1 MNRSFFRS
9 RTASP
14 DLEPRYEESLVDLV
28 PSSSVAIPTH
38 DPESRVET
46 GWDYGTREHKET
58 SPYDIKPLESYC
70 YPEPFS
76 VSRPAVHSPF
86 SGTLLGATRQTSGRH
101 NIGSDGDLRHL
112 LPEEYPYWDRTSIAA
127 NQSVNELEIAPLRS
141 LFEELDRFP
150 KDADHSIT
158 DQPTLGPPLVFH
170 SQLRLPPPLPSRT
183 RRRRVGSVVG
193 STQTNNRTFQCYM
206 CQKPF
211 EKRHLL
217 NKHQRLHERTQ
228 ICEVCGNDFAAAKD
242 LRRHFEARHTQN
254 QKRFFCNILGCK
266 DNHTGFPRM
275 DHLRRHNERVH
286 PGNILAAYP
295 HTASIRFDEGHH
307 QSEDSPVH
315 SAENGDA
322 GANDNELETGSLRRI
337 LELRKQQLNFLGT
350 RLAQLMTSI
359 SALRLDA
366 DSEVDEGVEDDSY
379 CRSDSSWSEIDADE
393 ESEDAISFSGSE
405 DSWVLPV
412 LSHQAKGYGQSEDI
426 SNKSSPSLSEGSTT
440 SGHNHNKP
448 GCKRKRS
455 ESDLGGDDGEESNG
469 NDPTFPSAS
478 RPSAS
483 EEAPKANIPCIVDGC
498 NGRDKFASYLV

>member
-1 MNRSFFRS
+1 MDRSFFRS
-9 RTASP
+9 RTAPS
-14 DLEPRYEESLVDLV
+14 DLEHGYGELLVDLV
-28 PSSSVAIPTH
+28 PSSSVAISTH

-46 GWDYGTREHKET
+46 GWDYGTQKHEET

-86 SGTLLGATRQTSGRH
+86 SGTILGATRQTSGRH

-127 NQSVNELEIAPLRS
+127 NQSVTELEIAPLRS

-150 KDADHSIT
+150 
-158 DQPTLGPPLVFH
+158 
-170 SQLRLPPPLPSRT
+170 
-183 RRRRVGSVVG
+183 
-193 STQTNNRTFQCYM
+193 TQTNNGTFQCYM
-206 CQKPF
+206 CQMPF
-211 EKRHLL
+211 EKAHLL
-217 NKHQRLHERTQ
+217 NRHQRLHERTQ
-228 ICEVCGNDFAAAKD
+228 ICEVCGKDFAATRD

-254 QKRFFCNILGCK
+254 QKRFFCNILGCTYSHIGFRRR
-266 DNHTGFPRM
+266 DN
-275 DHLRRHNERVH
+275 LIRHNERVH
-286 PGNILAAYP
+286 PGNILATYS
-295 HTASIRFDEGHH
+295 HTASSRFDKDHH

-359 SALRLDA
+359 SALRLDT
-366 DSEVDEGVEDDSY
+366 DNEVDEGVEYDSY
-379 CRSDSSWSEIDADE
+379 CRSDSSWSDIDADE
-393 ESEDAISFSGSE
+393 ESEDVISISGSE
-405 DSWVLPV
+405 DSWVVPV

-440 SGHNHNKP
+440 SGQSHDKP
-448 GCKRKRS
+448 RGKRKRS
-455 ESDLGGDDGEESNG
+455 ESDPGGDDGEESNG

-483 EEAPKANIPCIVDGC
+483 DEAPKANIPCIVDGC